1 MTNDAVNHPSHYTSD
16 ESGIECIEITR
27 HMGFCDG
34 NCFKYLFRAGDKID
48 ALEDLKK
55 ALWYADEY
63 QKNMNQFV
71 NIWRTWKTR
80 KLINKVAN
88 ARWGTGKW
96 VVAPVMELIAEGAW
110 EKASWKLHFLI
121 SDIEFEIE
129 NIGYSPI
136 LNKLGG
142 DNG

>member
-16 ESGIECIEITR
+16 NSGIECIEITR

-80 KLINKVAN
+80 KLINKVAKV
-88 ARWGTGKW
+88 RWGTGKW
-96 VVAPVMELIAEGAW
+96 VVAPVMELIAQGAW

-129 NIGYSPI
+129 HIGYSPI

-142 DNG
+142 INE